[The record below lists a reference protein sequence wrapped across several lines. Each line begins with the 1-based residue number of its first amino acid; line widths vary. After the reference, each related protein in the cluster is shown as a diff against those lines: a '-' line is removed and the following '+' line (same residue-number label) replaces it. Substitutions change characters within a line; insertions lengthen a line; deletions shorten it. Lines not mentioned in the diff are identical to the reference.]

1 MIFKYLLQEC
11 SVKLLE
17 LIKQKSK
24 YPYEHMN
31 SFKRSFDDRL
41 PDRQKFY
48 SSLKDECV
56 SEKDYLDTADV
67 FNV

>member
-24 YPYEHMN
+24 YPYEQ
-31 SFKRSFDDRL
+31 F
-41 PDRQKFY
+41 QK
-48 SSLKDECV
+48 
-56 SEKDYLDTADV
+56 V
-67 FNV
+67 F

>member
-41 PDRQKFY
+41 PDRQKGIKVKVLQQY
-48 SSLKDECV
+48 SRSV
-56 SEKDYLDTADV
+56 
-67 FNV
+67 